1 MEDLVIRRQRISP
14 EEIEGV
20 TLFMHDSDFLWSD
33 VAILDYIINT
43 LNPPGSHHIIVYDGD
58 TIIGCNLFIYSLAR
72 INGEYTSIAWSNST
86 FLSPAYRRFVGLDFF
101 LSVYECKNVMGFG
114 VTDLNHKLLSLIG
127 ANNIATSYGYKLKND
142 IYDESILP
150 FPVVYPSVLFA
161 KGKHFQKVNLSS
173 EIQAPNDGYWNKDMT
188 IDFIRDSDYINKRF
202 FLTPWQ
208 YMIYR
213 LPGNDES
220 ADDLYFVCRIRYNKG
235 KRTLFLVDY
244 RFNIDYDQGMDYVI
258 EALYQLSIINN
269 IEEFLVFS
277 SLTSK
282 ICTRRGELEKFGE
295 ESHIITNIININPKS
310 VMITPADSDC
320 DLIPLSI

>member
-1 MEDLVIRRQRISP
+1 MGDLVIRRQRISP

-20 TLFMHDSDFLWSD
+20 TLFMRDSDFLWSD
-33 VAILDYIINT
+33 LPTLDYIINT
-43 LNPPGSHHIIVYDGD
+43 LNPLDSHHILVYDGN
-58 TIIGCNLFIYSLAR
+58 TIIGCNLFIYSLAKM
-72 INGEYTSIAWSNST
+72 NGEYTSIAWSIST
-86 FLSPAYRRFVGLDFF
+86 FLSPAYRRYVGLFFF
-101 LSVYECKNVMGFG
+101 LSVYECKNVLGFG

-127 ANNIATSYGYKLKND
+127 ANDIATSYGYILRND
-142 IYDESILP
+142 IYKESIHP
-150 FPVVYPSVLFA
+150 SRMVYPSDLFV
-161 KGKHFQKVNLSS
+161 KGKHFLKVNLSS
-173 EIQAPNDGYWNKDMT
+173 EIRSPNNGYWNKDMT
-188 IDFIRDSDYINKRF
+188 IDFIRDSDFINKRF

-213 LPGNDES
+213 LPGNEES

-244 RFNIDYDQGMDYVI
+244 RFNIDYDLGMDYVV

-269 IEEFLVFS
+269 VEESLVFT

-282 ICTRRGELEKFGE
+282 LSTKRGELERFGE
-295 ESHIITNIININPKS
+295 ESHIITNITSINPKS